1 MIIGILSPI
10 IFIGLIVLLVIGLR
24 SGFQGEGVQ
33 GQSVK
38 RFFQYAL
45 LFGLIMVVANGLTG
59 LLGRLIESPGILIS
73 DQSELAR
80 NLSFVVVGVPLY
92 LGIAFWIRRQYLAD
106 SAEAKA
112 FGWALYFTIAS
123 LTFLIG
129 ASLALR
135 QVLSWPA
142 GLADYQGYQLSQFII
157 WSGLWFGH
165 WWVNS
170 RFTPSQNSRA
180 HYLIGSLYSLVFLA
194 VGLVEIL
201 SGAISRVL
209 NLGGQTLLISQK
221 DSLADGAVTAFVGAL
236 IWFIYWLRTTL
247 NSNRDVIWLAYLMLV
262 GAGGGLVMAIVSLT
276 NVFYTTLVW
285 IVGTPS
291 TSDASSHFK
300 SLPIN
305 AAAALVGG
313 AIWWYHRSVL
323 QEAGPVLRSEV
334 RRIYEY
340 LMSAIGLLATAI
352 GFSIVLVALVDAFTE
367 SERIVGSGS
376 GNTLLAA
383 LTLLAVGGPIW
394 WIYWSRIQ
402 KFVQLDSENEYAS
415 PTRRVYLFLL
425 FGVGGVTAA
434 ITLLAGV
441 FILFDDIFN
450 GNFGEETLRRL
461 RIPLALI
468 LSAGGVAGYHWLIYR
483 GERSEY
489 VEIVTT
495 PRFVIMVGPHD
506 SEMIREISTRSGA
519 KIQAWSNS
527 GEAGSDWTSDS
538 IVAAIKSTHAENL
551 LILNSQSGLE
561 IVSISK

>member
-24 SGFQGEGVQ
+24 SGFGGDGIQ
-33 GQSVK
+33 GQSVR

-45 LFGLIMVVANGLTG
+45 LFGFIMVVANGLTG

-80 NLSFVVVGVPLY
+80 NLSFVLVGVPLY
-92 LGIAFWIRRQYLAD
+92 VGIALWIRRQYLAD
-106 SAEAKA
+106 PAEAKA

-135 QVLSWPA
+135 QVLSWVA
-142 GLADYQGYQLSQFII
+142 GLGNYQGYPLAQFII

-170 RFTPSQNSRA
+170 RFTPVQNSRG
-180 HYLIGSLYSLVFLA
+180 HYLIGSFYSLVFLA
-194 VGLVEIL
+194 VGLVEML
-201 SGAISRVL
+201 SGAFARLL
-209 NLGGQTLLISQK
+209 NLDGQTLLISQK
-221 DSLADGAVTAFVGAL
+221 DSLVNGSVTALVGVL

-247 NSNRDVIWLAYLMLV
+247 HSNRDVIWLAYVMLA

-291 TSDASSHFK
+291 AADASSHFK
-300 SLPIN
+300 SLPIF

-313 AIWWYHRSVL
+313 AIWWYHRTVL
-323 QEAGPVLRSEV
+323 QDAGTVLRSEV

-352 GFSIVLVALVDAFTE
+352 GFSIVLVALVDAFTD
-367 SERIVGSGS
+367 SGRMVGSGS

-383 LTLLAVGGPIW
+383 VTLLAVGGPIW
-394 WIYWSRIQ
+394 WTYWSHIQ
-402 KFVQLDSENEYAS
+402 KFVQLDPESEYAS

-441 FILFDDIFN
+441 FILFDDIFK
-450 GNFGEETLRRL
+450 GNFGEETVRRL

-483 GERSEY
+483 GERDQYAEVVS
-489 VEIVTT
+489 T
-495 PRFVIMVGPHD
+495 PRFVILVGPHD
-506 SEMIREISTRSGA
+506 SNMIREISTRSGA

-527 GEAGSDWTSDS
+527 GAATSEWNSDS
-538 IVAAIKSTHAENL
+538 IVQAIKSTQAENL
-551 LILNSQSGLE
+551 LILSGEGGLE